1 MGFNSG
7 FKGLRYRFG
16 INNWRLEEIR
26 EVDSK
31 TRKVLTAYKMLHP
44 TADINKRYTNRN
56 GGGRCLL
63 QTEATYKAEKINIV
77 EYLNTKYTEDQFVN
91 IVKSHE
97 SNQPNVNSTIT
108 KAAKFAEE
116 LNQLNENS
124 DIKKEDVPHIKARLG
139 SSLKKK
145 WKSRVMDGQYIRNID
160 RQHISEEDTFLWL
173 LIGDLKGETE
183 TEIITVQDQALQTKY
198 HVTKLIQTETDSK
211 CGLCKQFD
219 ETV

>member
-1 MGFNSG
+1 M
-7 FKGLRYRFG
+7 
-16 INNWRLEEIR
+16 
-26 EVDSK
+26 
-31 TRKVLTAYKMLHP
+31 
-44 TADINKRYTNRN
+44 
-56 GGGRCLL
+56 
-63 QTEATYKAEKINIV
+63 
-77 EYLNTKYTEDQFVN
+77 
-91 IVKSHE
+91 
-97 SNQPNVNSTIT
+97 
-108 KAAKFAEE
+108 AAKTVEE